1 MTDSQTLSANW
12 PPSRGD
18 YTEFVSRFGQERAD
32 RYAQAFHAKDPVA
45 DALFSGDRSVREIMP
60 NLREALV
67 AGRATENT
75 FPEVAALI
83 EDMASA
89 LEGIDEERFERGRKV
104 YLSIPVIQHA
114 LAVGPGSLVHTYSTP
129 AIADLLVNT
138 GELTVGAIKRLSY
151 TTNWTFSLYLPD
163 SISRGGKGFVHTG
176 MVRAM
181 HAHVRRVHTTRG
193 LDYSDWGAPIS
204 EFDMLRTWFDFTYI
218 PYKGLRNMGWS
229 LSKEEE
235 QDVYYLWKIVGR
247 MVGIPEDLMDGQDDI
262 ESSEETMDAI
272 HSVDGLPN
280 ENTQALIDALM
291 HGFVVNANM
300 ITGLPEDTLADW
312 TAAYTRIIHG
322 DEKADLHGISQS
334 LMLPIIQMN
343 VPSVQERFDLLRKD
357 EEALSAEIKNNEEMV
372 RQLLNEEEPA
382 YLNQDKAPEQV

>member
-1 MTDSQTLSANW
+1 
-12 PPSRGD
+12 
-18 YTEFVSRFGQERAD
+18 
-32 RYAQAFHAKDPVA
+32 
-45 DALFSGDRSVREIMP
+45 
-60 NLREALV
+60 
-67 AGRATENT
+67 
-75 FPEVAALI
+75 
-83 EDMASA
+83 
-89 LEGIDEERFERGRKV
+89 
-104 YLSIPVIQHA
+104 
-114 LAVGPGSLVHTYSTP
+114 
-129 AIADLLVNT
+129 
-138 GELTVGAIKRLSY
+138 
-151 TTNWTFSLYLPD
+151 
-163 SISRGGKGFVHTG
+163 
-176 MVRAM
+176 
-181 HAHVRRVHTTRG
+181 
-193 LDYSDWGAPIS
+193 
-204 EFDMLRTWFDFTYI
+204 
-218 PYKGLRNMGWS
+218 
-229 LSKEEE
+229 
-235 QDVYYLWKIVGR
+235 
-247 MVGIPEDLMDGQDDI
+247 MDGQDDI